1 MTVLKLSN
9 DDLSLIQN
17 KANPC
22 QLYYLYLSSI
32 GGDPTEFKIA
42 PAYLIK
48 LIKEGYITSG
58 NIITLK
64 GKALLNEVGLINEVQ
79 VFNSMNSDEFNTSKA
94 KTVKKYEIEI
104 NEHPDFKEFWE
115 LYPINDGRHG
125 HLVSRVLRWN
135 KNATRE
141 LFKEALEKGYNSK
154 DIVKALRNEI
164 TYRDAITNSDS
175 NAYKFMH
182 SSVNYF
188 KNENYVKFIDYD
200 TNSTKI
206 DRDEFGK
213 DVD

>member
-1 MTVLKLSN
+1 MTILKLSK
-9 DDLSLIQN
+9 DDLPLIKD

-22 QLYYLYLSSI
+22 QLYYLYLASI
-32 GGDPTEFKIA
+32 GSDPSEFKIA

-48 LIKEGYITSG
+48 LIKEGYITS
-58 NIITLK
+58 NNTITSRGLE
-64 GKALLNEVGLINEVQ
+64 LLSDVGLINEVQ
-79 VFNSMNSDEFNTSKA
+79 LHNSKNSVELIASKTKA
-94 KTVKKYEIEI
+94 VKRYEIEI

-141 LFKEALEKGYNSK
+141 LFKEAIENGYDSK

-188 KNENYVKFIDYD
+188 KNENFVKFIDYD
-200 TNSTKI
+200 TNSTKV